1 MAVVYSG
8 ASLASASQP
17 LPTLSEEDSI
27 GSSSTTEKRT
37 AATSSS
43 YVEGGA
49 EKSSAGYVRNDAV
62 YWGTLRSETTEPH
75 TVEVRKKRS
84 ISQVAMTQMMKSGRQ
99 PAQRTAED
107 FFFMR
112 TLGEGAF
119 STVYLAQEVSSGKEY
134 AIKVVNKDLIRRH
147 DKVKSV
153 MREKDVMTSI
163 THLHGGHPFFV
174 SLYCTFQDPT
184 RLYFAMTYA
193 RNGDLLQCLQ
203 RLGSFDDEVT
213 LFYSAEIVCAL
224 DFLHRCGIIH
234 RDLKPEN
241 ILLNDNRHIMLSDF
255 GTAKFLNPE
264 DNFGARDK
272 DVLPR
277 SEENHHRSRSTFV
290 GTAQYVSPEVLVD
303 GDVGPSCDYWALGAI
318 VFQMVSGMPPFRSL
332 NDYHTFQ
339 KIQKL
344 DYSFPEGFPELPKD
358 LVQKFLITDPR
369 KRLGSVEMGGVE
381 MVRSHPYFA
390 TIDWDNLSL
399 KTPPELKPYL
409 PASSGEP
416 AFHSDY
422 QIPLIEPGL
431 DDAALTR
438 LMGLNLKDFVPLS
451 AHISS
456 VDSNRTGEDERVRKL
471 SIQRQAH
478 KYHRFV
484 DDHLILKSGLLD
496 KKKGLFARRRMFL
509 LTEGPHIYYVDPVNM
524 ELKGKIPFSR
534 RLRTEA
540 KNFRTFFVHTPNRTY
555 YLFDPER
562 NALDWC
568 NAIEALRE
576 RYLDELPDEPESPCT
591 KSGKQKR

>member
-1 MAVVYSG
+1 MEVG
-8 ASLASASQP
+8 WKISLVQVN
-17 LPTLSEEDSI
+17 
-27 GSSSTTEKRT
+27 
-37 AATSSS
+37 ATGRFQAHAE
-43 YVEGGA
+43 EGG
-49 EKSSAGYVRNDAV
+49 EMEMK
-62 YWGTLRSETTEPH
+62 
-75 TVEVRKKRS
+75 KKRS
-84 ISQVAMTQMMKSGRQ
+84 ISQVAMMQMMRSGRQ
-99 PAQRTAED
+99 PVQRTAED
-107 FFFMR
+107 FFFVR
-112 TLGEGAF
+112 TLGEGSF
-119 STVYLAQEVSSGKEY
+119 STVYLAQEVSTGKEY
-134 AIKVVNKDLIRRH
+134 AIKVLNKDLIRRH

-163 THLHGGHPFFV
+163 TYLHGGHPFFV

-193 RNGDLLQCLQ
+193 KNGDLLQCLQ
-203 RLGSFDDEVT
+203 RLGCFDDEVT

-224 DFLHRCGIIH
+224 DFLHRCSIIH

-241 ILLNDNRHIMLSDF
+241 ILLSDTQHIMLSDF
-255 GTAKFLNPE
+255 GTAKFLDPK
-264 DNFGARDK
+264 DNFSAGDK
-272 DVLPR
+272 DVVPR
-277 SEENHHRSRSTFV
+277 GEESHHRSRSTFV

-318 VFQMVSGMPPFRSL
+318 IFQMVSGMPPFRSV

-358 LVQKFLITDPR
+358 LVQKFLIADPT
-369 KRLGSVEMGGVE
+369 KRLGSAEMGGVE
-381 MVRSHPYFA
+381 AVRSHPYFA
-390 TIDWDNLSL
+390 TIEWENLPYQR
-399 KTPPELKPYL
+399 PPELKPYL
-409 PASSGEP
+409 PASCGEP

-422 QIPLIEPGL
+422 HVPFNIEPGL

-438 LMGLNLKDFVPLS
+438 LMGLSLKDFVPMRLKQATASISGLHS
-451 AHISS
+451 AHSS
-456 VDSNRTGEDERVRKL
+456 SMDSNKTTEDERERKL
-471 SIQRQAH
+471 GIQRKAH

-534 RLRTEA
+534 SLRTEA

-562 NALDWC
+562 NAMEWC

-576 RYLDELPDEPESPCT
+576 RYLDELPDEADSPSS
-591 KSGKQKR
+591 KGNKQKR

>member
-1 MAVVYSG
+1 M
-8 ASLASASQP
+8 
-17 LPTLSEEDSI
+17 
-27 GSSSTTEKRT
+27 
-37 AATSSS
+37 
-43 YVEGGA
+43 
-49 EKSSAGYVRNDAV
+49 
-62 YWGTLRSETTEPH
+62 
-75 TVEVRKKRS
+75 KKKHS
-84 ISQVAMTQMMKSGRQ
+84 ISQAAMMQMMRSGRQ
-99 PAQRTAED
+99 PVQTTAED
-107 FFFMR
+107 FIFVR
-112 TLGEGAF
+112 TLGEGSF
-119 STVYLAQEVSSGKEY
+119 STVYLAREVSSGKEY
-134 AIKVVNKDLIRRH
+134 AIKVLNKDLIRRH

-153 MREKDVMTSI
+153 MREKNVMTSI
-163 THLHGGHPFFV
+163 TYLHGGHPFFV

-203 RLGSFDDEVT
+203 RLGSFDDEADSIIKFFQAT

-224 DFLHRCGIIH
+224 EFLHRCGIIH

-241 ILLNDNRHIMLSDF
+241 ILLNDNRHILLSDF
-255 GTAKFLNPE
+255 GTAKFLKAE
-264 DNFGARDK
+264 DNIGSIDK
-272 DVLPR
+272 DILLPR
-277 SEENHHRSRSTFV
+277 VGEESHHRSRSTFV

-318 VFQMVSGMPPFRSL
+318 IFQMVSGMPPFRSM

-344 DYSFPEGFPELPKD
+344 DYSFPEGFPELPRD
-358 LVQKFLITDPR
+358 LVQKFLIVDPTQ
-369 KRLGSVEMGGVE
+369 RLGSIEMGGVE
-381 MVRSHPYFA
+381 SVRSHPYFA
-390 TIDWDNLSL
+390 TIDWENLPYQN
-399 KTPPELKPYL
+399 PPELKPYL
-409 PASSGEP
+409 PASCGEP

-422 QIPLIEPGL
+422 HVPLNLEPGL

-438 LMGLNLKDFVPLS
+438 LMGLSLKDFVPM
-451 AHISS
+451 SS
-456 VDSNRTGEDERVRKL
+456 HNSSLDSNKTNEDERERKL
-471 SIQRQAH
+471 NIQRQTH

-562 NALDWC
+562 NAMEWC

-576 RYLDELPDEPESPCT
+576 RYADELPDEPHSPST
-591 KSGKQKR
+591 KGGGKQKR